1 MARKK
6 KDMDGGLS
14 FFEKYSK
21 KPIFPKEHNTYLNQI
36 KNLSQKYKNINP
48 SNISVNNLSTKV
60 KLLNQFA
67 ELIKNNINL
76 QSLLEELKLQL
87 IEKIKLSLNEF
98 IRNKFVLDYTLT
110 IPELLDQLLDQL
122 KEFEKLL
129 NQLKLLDNK
138 SNLTY
143 YNNQIQGFINNILG
157 KYEEYF
163 EEVFRGNP
171 NIETL
176 KKLNQQVKDYINK
189 YSKFIESMTNN
200 RNNPVHTIIKKLKDI
215 SDRISIKISIL
226 SSQNGNHISNEM
238 KRRINMLY
246 KNKRVNLHNNLTRI
260 QTELH
265 QKYQSNLS
273 KYHLMELHRL
283 AEIGSKIELISR
295 ISNKNNKNILLRE
308 LRDTIRKSEDS
319 LREYPEFQEYRQR
332 IFPQ

>member
-1 MARKK
+1 MAQKK
-6 KDMDGGLS
+6 KDMDGGRLFGILS
-14 FFEKYSK
+14 N
-21 KPIFPKEHNTYLNQI
+21 KPKFIEQHNTYLNTI
-36 KNLSQKYKNINP
+36 KNLNKSYQKINP
-48 SNISVNNLSTKV
+48 KTISVNNLNTKV

-67 ELIKNNINL
+67 KLIKNNINL
-76 QSLLEELKLQL
+76 QSSLEQLKLQL

-98 IRNKFVLDYTLT
+98 IHTKFILDYTLT

-129 NQLKLLDNK
+129 NQLKLLDNQ
-138 SNLTY
+138 SNLAY
-143 YNNQIQGFINNILG
+143 YNAQIQSYIDEILG

-176 KKLNQQVKDYINK
+176 KKLHQQVQDYINK

-200 RNNPVHTIIKKLKDI
+200 RKINRNNPVYTIIETLNII

-238 KRRINMLY
+238 KRRINLLY
-246 KNKRVNLHNNLTRI
+246 KKNENIHNNLKTM
-260 QTELH
+260 QYELY
-265 QKYQSNLS
+265 KIYQQNY
-273 KYHLMELHRL
+273 KIPELKKL
-283 AEIGSKIELISR
+283 AEIISKIQLISR

-308 LRDTIRKSEDS
+308 LRDN
-319 LREYPEFQEYRQR
+319 
-332 IFPQ
+332 